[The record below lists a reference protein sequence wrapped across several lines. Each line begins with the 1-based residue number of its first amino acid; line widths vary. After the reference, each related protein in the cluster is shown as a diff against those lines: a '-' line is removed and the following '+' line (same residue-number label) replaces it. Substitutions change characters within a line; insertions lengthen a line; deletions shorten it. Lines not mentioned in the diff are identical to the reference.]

1 MLSICFW
8 ISFFPCKNKELQ
20 EKANEYF
27 EEITQLAKS
36 NSPAFFARFQEI
48 YPNFVSEIL
57 KAEPKFR
64 VSELTL
70 CAFIYLGFKTKEIV
84 EYTSTSIYTVKSRK
98 TNLKKTECACKRKFW
113 CLDEEFGWQI
123 KNPADKSRILYYN
136 YFRLCFNFS
145 ICSLQQ
151 KFVD

>member
-48 YPNFVSEIL
+48 YPNFVSEIM

-70 CAFIYLGFKTKEIV
+70 CAFIYLGFKTKEIA

-98 TNLKKTECACKRKFW
+98 TNLRKKLNVPARENFDVWMRNLGGNKKTLPIKAGFCIIII
-113 CLDEEFGWQI
+113 LDYASTSASVLCN
-123 KNPADKSRILYYN
+123 KNL
-136 YFRLCFNFS
+136 
-145 ICSLQQ
+145 
-151 KFVD
+151 